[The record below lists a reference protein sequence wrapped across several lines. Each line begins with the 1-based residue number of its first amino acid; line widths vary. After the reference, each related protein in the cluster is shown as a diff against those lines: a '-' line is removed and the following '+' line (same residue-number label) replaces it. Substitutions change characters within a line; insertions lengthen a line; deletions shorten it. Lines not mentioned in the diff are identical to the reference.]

1 MQPSRVFDPGRAAHF
16 LWLTIFEYG
25 ILYVNWKMILQERRR
40 KNWWQMKRKFRDFK
54 IGQKLFICNV
64 GIILIM
70 AILIGGCGY
79 YIFRNILVERSQE
92 QSEDLMEQLSRNY
105 AYALNTVEELL
116 NLQTYNREFSS
127 LLRGDTEDMTYN
139 EKYDRRKQI
148 ESYGYNL
155 INFNKYITNVLVADN
170 FDNIYYISGREKK
183 MDTQLLESYLDKEM
197 AYDMWGVP
205 FWKACDEDQVLVT
218 KLIFDYVNMK
228 PLGVAAV
235 GVDSEYFREIYG
247 KLPDKNGN
255 GIVILDKEQR
265 VMLASDKGSENLSG
279 IILSEYPEDSLGGG
293 EIYYQNQKY
302 IYTTRLES
310 KGRIQV
316 MNLIS
321 EEAITSVI
329 YDKLMLP
336 LYLLVGISVLFSACL
351 ALLISGQISSNIKLL
366 LDNIRRLARGDFS
379 EKIVPNGCDEI
390 GMLAVEFNDMSSKIQ
405 QLIRTVANEKIQKK
419 NSELKAIQFEYDA
432 LAAKIN
438 PHFLYNTLESINS
451 LAKINGQE
459 KISDSLYL
467 LGNYLREAISN
478 KHKFVTLEEEME
490 NIRQY
495 LEIQKLS
502 YGEKIQVEFDCEEM
516 VSEAMVPKLILQPLV
531 ENAIIHGLEMKI
543 GQGHIRITSRCE
555 RTDVIVTV
563 EDDGVGINSE
573 RLQAIMKGEVQAAP
587 GHSKVGLQAVHKRL
601 QILYGEPYGIKIES
615 EENRGTRIF
624 VRMPIR
630 FEGEEER

>member
-1 MQPSRVFDPGRAAHF
+1 MLYITGKRFFKGEGERAGR
-16 LWLTIFEYG
+16 
-25 ILYVNWKMILQERRR
+25 
-40 KNWWQMKRKFRDFK
+40 QMKRKLRDFK

-70 AILIGGCGY
+70 AFLIGGCGY
-79 YIFRNILVERSQE
+79 FIFRNILVERSQE
-92 QSEDLMEQLSRNY
+92 QSEDLMEQLSCNY

-116 NLQTYNREFSS
+116 NLQTYNREFSA
-127 LLRGDTEDMTYN
+127 LLRENTDDMTYN
-139 EKYDRRKQI
+139 ERYDRRKQI

-155 INFNKYITNVLVADN
+155 INFNKYITNVLIGDN
-170 FDNIYYISGREKK
+170 FNNIYYISGRDKK
-183 MDTQLLESYLDKEM
+183 IDSQLWESYLDKDK
-197 AYDMWGVP
+197 AFDMWGVP
-205 FWKACDEDQVLVT
+205 FWKPCDEDQVLVT
-218 KLIFDYVNMK
+218 KLIFDYANMK

-235 GVDSEYFREIYG
+235 GVDSDYFREIYG

-255 GIVILDKEQR
+255 GIVILNREQK
-265 VMLASDKGSENLSG
+265 VMLASDEDSKGLSG
-279 IILSEYPEDSLGGG
+279 IILSKYPEDSLGGG
-293 EIYYQNQKY
+293 EIYYQSQKY
-302 IYTTRLES
+302 IYTTSLEA

-321 EEAITSVI
+321 ERAVTSVI
-329 YDKLMLP
+329 YNKLMFP
-336 LYLLVGISVLFSACL
+336 LCLLLGASVLFSACL

-563 EDDGVGINSE
+563 EDDGVGITEE
-573 RLQAIMKGEVQAAP
+573 RMRAIMKGEVQAAP

-601 QILYGEPYGIKIES
+601 QILYGEPYGIRIES

-624 VRMPIR
+624 VRLPIR
-630 FEGEEER
+630 FEGEMER